1 MRVLWAG
8 CCTHTVRW
16 VLGRLRRP
24 DHYYT
29 YTICKHH
36 WGRLTFGLGIGL
48 DEVVGTRRGRRCREE
63 VVYRPNDNVEV
74 AVKPHYYS
82 LQVIYMC
89 LTEIAWMQ

>member
-1 MRVLWAG
+1 
-8 CCTHTVRW
+8 
-16 VLGRLRRP
+16 
-24 DHYYT
+24 
-29 YTICKHH
+29 
-36 WGRLTFGLGIGL
+36 
-48 DEVVGTRRGRRCREE
+48 